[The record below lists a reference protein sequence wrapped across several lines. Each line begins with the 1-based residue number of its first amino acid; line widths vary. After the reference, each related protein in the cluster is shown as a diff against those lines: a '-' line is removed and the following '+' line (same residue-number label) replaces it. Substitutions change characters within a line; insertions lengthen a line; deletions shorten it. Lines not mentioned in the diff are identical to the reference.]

1 LLITKIEKQKK
12 ARNRWNIHI
21 DGAFFCGLY
30 ADTILK
36 YGLHVNEEHT
46 EKKLHEIKEYDEY
59 IYGKEIALNY
69 LSYRIRTVSE
79 LKKKLKEKKISSKT
93 SGKILSYLE
102 DAGLVNDEEFARL
115 MIEEKIKL
123 KPVGIR
129 VLKQK
134 LFEKGVPKQVGEK
147 VLSEVFENV
156 DEKELAMVNFK
167 KLMPKLRGKDIN
179 EQKRKVYEF
188 LTRKGFGY
196 DVINEIIYDELRK

>member
-12 ARNRWNIHI
+12 SKKRWNIFI
-21 DGAFFCGLY
+21 DGDFFCGLF

-36 YGLHVNEEHT
+36 YGLHVNEEHS

-79 LKKKLKEKKISSKT
+79 LKKKLKEKKISVKT
-93 SGKILSYLE
+93 SNKILAYLE
-102 DAGLVNDEEFARL
+102 DSGLTNDEEFARAL
-115 MIEEKIKL
+115 IEEKIKN

-134 LFEKGVPKQVGEK
+134 LFEKGVPKQVSEDVLEK
-147 VLSEVFENV
+147 IFENA
-156 DEKELAMVNFK
+156 DEKSLAMVNFK
-167 KLMPKLRGKDIN
+167 KLEPKLKGKDRN
-179 EQKRKVYEF
+179 EQKRKVYEY

-196 DVINEIIYDELRK
+196 DVINEIIYEELK

>member
-12 ARNRWNIHI
+12 ARSRWNIHI
-21 DGAFFCGLY
+21 EGAFFCGLY

-36 YGLHVNEEHT
+36 YGLHVNEDFS

-59 IYGKEIALNY
+59 IYGKEIALNF

-79 LKKKLKEKKISSKT
+79 IRKKLKEKKISAKT
-93 SGKILSYLE
+93 SNKIMAYLE
-102 DAGLVNDEEFARL
+102 ESGLTNDEEFARAL
-115 MIEEKIKL
+115 IEEKIKN

-134 LFEKGVPKQVGEK
+134 LFEKGVPKQVGED
-147 VLSEVFENV
+147 VLEKVFENV
-156 DEKELAMVNFK
+156 DEKSLAMVNYK
-167 KLMPKLRGKDIN
+167 KLQPKLKGKDRN
-179 EQKRKVYEF
+179 EQKRKVYEY

-196 DVINEIIYDELRK
+196 DVINEIIYEEIK

>member
-1 LLITKIEKQKK
+1 MLITKIEKQKK
-12 ARNRWNIHI
+12 SKKRWNIHI
-21 DGAFFCGLY
+21 DDVFFCGLY

-36 YGLHVNEEHT
+36 YGLHVNEEHD

-69 LSYRIRTVSE
+69 LSYRVRTVQE
-79 LKKKLKEKKISSKT
+79 LKKKLKEKKISVKT
-93 SGKILSYLE
+93 SNKILQYLE
-102 DAGLVNDEEFARL
+102 EAGLTDDEEFAKQL
-115 MIEEKIKL
+115 IEEKIKY

-147 VLSEVFENV
+147 ALAEVMENV
-156 DEKELAMVNFK
+156 DEKQLAMANFK
-167 KLMPKLRGKDIN
+167 KLQPKIQGKDLN

-196 DVINEIIYDELRK
+196 DVIKEIIYEELK

>member
-12 ARNRWNIHI
+12 ARSRWNIHI
-21 DGAFFCGLY
+21 DGVFFCGLY

-36 YGLHVNEEHT
+36 YGLHVNEDFS

-59 IYGKEIALNY
+59 IYGKEIALNF

-79 LKKKLKEKKISSKT
+79 IRKKLKEKKISAKT
-93 SGKILSYLE
+93 SNKIIAYLE
-102 DAGLVNDEEFARL
+102 DSGLTNDEEFAKAL
-115 MIEEKIKL
+115 IEEKIKN

-134 LFEKGVPKQVGEK
+134 LFEKGVPKQVGEE
-147 VLSEVFENV
+147 VLEKVFENV
-156 DEKELAMVNFK
+156 DEKSLAMVNYR
-167 KLMPKLRGKDIN
+167 KLQPKLKGKDKN
-179 EQKRKVYEF
+179 EQKRKVYEY

-196 DVINEIIYDELRK
+196 DVINEIIYEEIK

>member
-1 LLITKIEKQKK
+1 MLITKIEKQKK
-12 ARNRWNIHI
+12 SKKRWNIHI
-21 DGAFFCGLY
+21 DGVFFCGLY

-79 LKKKLKEKKISSKT
+79 LKKKLKEKKISEKSSK
-93 SGKILSYLE
+93 KILQYLE
-102 DAGLVNDEEFARL
+102 DAGLTNDEEFAKL
-115 MIEEKIKL
+115 LIEEKIKY

-134 LFEKGVPKQVGEK
+134 LFEKGVPKLIGEK
-147 VLSEVFENV
+147 VLGEVFENV
-156 DEKELAMVNFK
+156 DEKQLAMANFK
-167 KLMPKLRGKDIN
+167 KLYPKIKGKERN

-196 DVINEIIYDELRK
+196 DVINEIIYEELK